1 MTEGEIERTED
12 CTEVGWKEGP
22 RREGERNRQEGLGRE
37 GHLDVVYSFLEM
49 FGHLH
54 QPLGNIHIPFLSHAV
69 QHCP

>member
-37 GHLDVVYSFLEM
+37 EQTGRARERGTDK
-49 FGHLH
+49 GRK
-54 QPLGNIHIPFLSHAV
+54 G
-69 QHCP
+69 